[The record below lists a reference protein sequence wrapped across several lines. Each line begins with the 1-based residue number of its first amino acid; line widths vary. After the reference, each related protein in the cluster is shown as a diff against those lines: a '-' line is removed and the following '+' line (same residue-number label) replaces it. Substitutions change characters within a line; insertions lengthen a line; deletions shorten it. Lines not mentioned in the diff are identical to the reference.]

1 MILEV
6 DGRSPVPPYEQLRDQ
21 LATLIRSGALS
32 PGTRLPA
39 IRQLANDLGL
49 AGGTV
54 GRAYRELES
63 QGYVVARG
71 RHGTVVADGAPAST
85 ASSALLEAARRYAA
99 EVRRLG
105 GHLDDAVDA
114 VRAAYASGGK
124 P

>member
-6 DGRSPVPPYEQLRDQ
+6 DGRSPVPPYEQ
-21 LATLIRSGALS
+21 IREQVAALVRAGALT

-54 GRAYRELES
+54 ARAYRELETA
-63 QGYVVARG
+63 GLVIARG
-71 RHGTVVADGAPAST
+71 RHGTVVVEPHADARAPSG
-85 ASSALLEAARRYAA
+85 LLEAARRYAA

-105 GHLDDAVDA
+105 RQVEDAVAA
-114 VRAAYASGGK
+114 VRAAYAAGGGT
-124 P
+124 